1 MTADQLFTILFNV
14 GVAVAVWATVLS
26 LGLAFRPRDL
36 AAPLRRVRLVAGLI
50 VVNVVL
56 IPGAAWLIATAS
68 PMPEAYVTGMVLTV
82 IGSGSAASLKAAQ
95 LARSADLALALAV
108 VVVLELVNIVAV
120 PVWAG
125 IVVGG
130 ASISG
135 LEIVRSLIGLVLLPL
150 LVGLGVRSRWP
161 ARASAWRAL
170 LPRAATVTLLLALAS
185 GIAVNAQVILAMAGS
200 WVLVTAIVIVVVALG
215 LGAAVGLLFGR
226 GSADI
231 QTSTLVSG
239 FRFGALGLVI
249 VGTQLGGAPEA
260 VGPAITFA
268 LMTLAIP
275 LVLALGIG
283 RSVTRARSAQT
294 A

>member
-26 LGLAFRPRDL
+26 LGMAFAPRDL
-36 AAPLRRVRLVAGLI
+36 AAPLRRTWLVAGLV

-68 PMPEAYVTGMVLTV
+68 PMNEAYVTGMVLTV

-125 IVVGG
+125 IVAGG

-150 LVGLGVRSRWP
+150 LVGLAIRSRWP
-161 ARASAWRAL
+161 ARASTWRAL
-170 LPRAATVTLLLALAS
+170 LPRVATVTLLVALAC
-185 GIAVNAQVILAMAGS
+185 GIAVNAQVILSMAGS
-200 WVLVTAIVIVVVALG
+200 WVLVTAVLIVLVALG

-226 GSADI
+226 GAAEV
-231 QTSTLVSG
+231 QTATLVSG

-249 VGTQLGGAPEA
+249 VGTQLGGSPEA
-260 VGPAITFA
+260 LGPAITFA
-268 LMTLAIP
+268 LVTLAIP
-275 LVLALGIG
+275 LLLALGIG
-283 RSVTRARSAQT
+283 WTKARAGQARA

>member
-1 MTADQLFTILFNV
+1 MTADQLLTILFNA
-14 GVAVAVWATVLS
+14 GVAAAVWATVLS
-26 LGLAFRPRDL
+26 LGMAFTPRDL
-36 AAPLRRVRLVAGLI
+36 AAPLRRIWLVAGLV

-68 PMPEAYVTGMVLTV
+68 PMNEAYVTGMVLTV

-125 IVVGG
+125 IVAG

-150 LVGLGVRSRWP
+150 LVGLVVRSRWP
-161 ARASAWRAL
+161 VRASAWSAV
-170 LPRAATVTLLLALAS
+170 LPRVATATLLLALAC
-185 GIAVNAQVILAMAGS
+185 GIAVHAQVILSMAGS
-200 WVLVTAIVIVVVALG
+200 WVLVTAVVIVLVALG
-215 LGAAVGLLFGR
+215 LGAAAGVLFGR
-226 GSADI
+226 GSADV
-231 QTSTLVSG
+231 QTATLVSG

-249 VGTQLGGAPEA
+249 VGTQLGGTPEA
-260 VGPAITFA
+260 LGPAITFA
-268 LMTLAIP
+268 LVTLAIP

-283 RSVTRARSAQT
+283 WSTVRSQSAQ
-294 A
+294 AA